1 MRGSEPSIAGMAGTV
16 GRLGDLLRVVV
27 AGVLLVGGRQMSL
40 GEEWP
45 SAFLWLSVGY
55 FGAAVALAVLRPL
68 RLRRAGAWVTAAVLL
83 DVAALTGVM
92 TVSGGFRSGLVPFL
106 YLAVGGASLVVSRR
120 LAAFYAALVA
130 LALLGENLWRTGV
143 GGGPSDAYLVGLSGA
158 GAFAVALA
166 AQAVGERLRRAEAS
180 IRAQQETL
188 AWQRE
193 INDRILRELRDG
205 VLVIDDED
213 VVRYASQPLRQWLG
227 REPVGERVEEVLPGV
242 DRLLARRGG
251 ERWVAVQGRRLRCRA
266 TVPYR
271 GGGWLAFVSDLEE
284 VSREFERNKLAS
296 LGTLVSGVAHE
307 VRNPLAA
314 VVQALELMRGE
325 ENAAAR
331 ERLLAMAL
339 DNAERIE
346 HLVEDIL
353 SLGRRQRPQPE
364 VLDLAG
370 WLREW
375 RREALARLGRGEEEV
390 VLEVGEGLRI
400 WIDPLHLRHILDNL
414 VDNAAQFASR
424 RAGAIRVRARAEG
437 ERVCVE
443 VCDDG
448 PGVAPEVRERLFEP
462 FASSRPGGTGLGL
475 YVARTLAQANQ
486 AEVEWVDKGC
496 FRVWLPRPAQE

>member
-1 MRGSEPSIAGMAGTV
+1 MRGSEPSVAGMAGTV
-16 GRLGDLLRVVV
+16 GRLGDLLRVAV

-45 SAFLWLSVGY
+45 AAFLWLSVGY
-55 FGAAVALAVLRPL
+55 FGAAVALAVLRPT

-92 TVSGGFRSGLVPFL
+92 VVSGGFRSGLVPFL

-130 LALLGENLWRTGV
+130 LALLGENLWRAWLGA
-143 GGGPSDAYLVGLSGA
+143 GASDAFLVGLSGA

-166 AQAVGERLRRAEAS
+166 AQALGERLRRVEAS
-180 IRAQQETL
+180 MRAQQETL

-205 VLVIDDED
+205 VLVIDDAD
-213 VVRYASQPLRQWLG
+213 VVRYASQPLRSWLG
-227 REPVGERVEEVLPGV
+227 REPVGERIEEVLPGV
-242 DRLLARRGG
+242 DRLLARSGG
-251 ERWVAVQGRRLRCRA
+251 ERWVTVQGRRLRCRA

-271 GGGWLAFVSDLEE
+271 GGGWLVFVSDLEE
-284 VSREFERNKLAS
+284 LSREFERSKLAS
-296 LGTLVSGVAHE
+296 LGALVGGVAHE

-314 VVQALELMRGE
+314 VVQALELLRGE
-325 ENAAAR
+325 DDAAAR
-331 ERLLAMAL
+331 ETLCALAL

-346 HLVEDIL
+346 RLVEDVLAI
-353 SLGRRQRPQPE
+353 GRRRQPQPE
-364 VLDLAG
+364 TLDLEA
-370 WLREW
+370 WLRRW
-375 RREALARLGRGEEEV
+375 RREALARFGRDEDEV
-390 VLEVGEGLRI
+390 VLEVDESLRVRV
-400 WIDPLHLRHILDNL
+400 DPPHLRHILDNL
-414 VDNAAQFASR
+414 IDNAAQFASR
-424 RAGAIRVRARAEG
+424 RAGAIRVRAWAG
-437 ERVCVE
+437 GPRVCVE

-448 PGVAPEVRERLFEP
+448 PGVAPQARERLFEP
-462 FASSRPGGTGLGL
+462 FASFRPGGTGLGL

-496 FRVWLPRPAQE
+496 FRVWLPREQ